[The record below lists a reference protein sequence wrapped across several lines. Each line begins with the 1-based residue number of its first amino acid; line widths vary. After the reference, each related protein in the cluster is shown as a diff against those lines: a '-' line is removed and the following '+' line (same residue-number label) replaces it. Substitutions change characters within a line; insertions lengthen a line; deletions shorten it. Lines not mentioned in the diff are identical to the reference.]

1 MQETIKDIIIELSD
15 DTIMIRDAKTGD
27 LLRAKVY
34 RPSEVLDKYKELVKI
49 YKQKAGIYT
58 K

>member
-15 DTIMIRDAKTGD
+15 DTIMIRDAKSGD

-34 RPSEVLDKYKELVKI
+34 RPFEAVDKFKEICKI
-49 YKQKAGIYT
+49 YRQKMGIV

>member
-15 DTIMIRDAKTGD
+15 DTIMIKDAKTGD
-27 LLRAKVY
+27 LLRAKVF
-34 RPSEVLDKYKELVKI
+34 RPFEVLDRYKELVKI

>member
-27 LLRAKVY
+27 LMRAKVF
-34 RPSEVLDKYKELVKI
+34 RPAEAVDKFKELCKI
-49 YKQKAGIYT
+49 YKSKLGG